1 VARDGGGG
9 ARARRWRRR
18 RRRRRRARKRA
29 TGDSEDAR
37 ARRPPPWPGGR
48 SATRPATPTR
58 WPRVRGARHAVSWWG
73 PRARGATV
81 VRVGERER
89 RQRRPGGGGTSGG
102 EGPSGVGSSERAAL
116 RVGPPSSFLSLR
128 LSLCPS
134 AVYRLPSTIYRLPP
148 ATCHLP
154 PDTYRLPNCLS
165 RPGPLTHHHPHT
177 HTQHLRPPLWTPST
191 ATPVHVE
198 RSPTHS
204 DEKRERE
211 RERERVRVRLTQRG
225 LPADALVYSQFPLN
239 VCRPRK
245 RGRAAA

>member
-1 VARDGGGG
+1 VGTEG
-9 ARARRWRRR
+9 AWCYGR
-18 RRRRRRARKRA
+18 
-29 TGDSEDAR
+29 
-37 ARRPPPWPGGR
+37 PGGR
-48 SATRPATPTR
+48 ARAAAAA
-58 WPRVRGARHAVSWWG
+58 PRWWG
-73 PRARGATV
+73 YLGGRRT
-81 VRVGERER
+81 ER
-89 RQRRPGGGGTSGG
+89 RRQFGKSSAPGRTAV
-102 EGPSGVGSSERAAL
+102 ELPLAPSVS
-116 RVGPPSSFLSLR
+116 LSI
-128 LSLCPS
+128 C
-134 AVYRLPSTIYRLPP
+134 RLPSTIYHLPP

-211 RERERVRVRLTQRG
+211 RERVRVRLTQRG